1 MSIRDALTLKNWN
14 GTLPNGVAVD
24 LRRPSALDLIEALD
38 VSTKTP
44 ERLSAWMVARH
55 LVENGAPVFAS
66 VDEALN
72 ADAFTVQKISVLV
85 ERLYAEG
92 RD

>member
-14 GTLPNGVAVD
+14 GTLPNGVAVE

-55 LVENGAPVFAS
+55 LVENGSPVFAS
-66 VDEALN
+66 GEEALN
-72 ADAFTVQKISVLV
+72 ADAVTVQQISALV
-85 ERLYAEG
+85 ARLYAEG